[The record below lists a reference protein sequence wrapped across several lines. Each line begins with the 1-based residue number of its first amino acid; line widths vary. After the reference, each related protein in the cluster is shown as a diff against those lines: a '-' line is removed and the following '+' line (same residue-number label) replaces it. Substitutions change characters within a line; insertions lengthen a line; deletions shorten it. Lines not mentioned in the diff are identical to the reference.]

1 MDWLTDW
8 LSDWLIDWFM
18 IIISWWFRIF
28 APLTVFFWVAL
39 LWAAQEL
46 PSSGRRN
53 LVLLAVY
60 QVQVQG
66 KAIGLFFLFWVRSI
80 WKNIVQWFCQDTKFK
95 SCFVRFRKMGEI
107 LRNLENLNE
116 EKSQQMFLKKCFE
129 SIDWQILRVPS
140 LLLKAKNHPIPK
152 LAIPNSS
159 KNRKHHPENGPPNL
173 EQQLHP
179 NGGSFPGIHD
189 RFLRNLV
196 VCWHWIY
203 RVGIP
208 IRKFRRCEKGGWLI
222 STPQTRSLGDELK
235 LWYMEV
241 PRFGSLNGML
251 G

>member
-28 APLTVFFWVAL
+28 APPHCVFWGSL

-80 WKNIVQWFCQDTKFK
+80 WKNIVQWFCQDTQN

-116 EKSQQMFLKKCFE
+116 EKSQQMFLKNCFE

-159 KNRKHHPENGPPNL
+159 KKPKAPPGERPPNL
-173 EQQLHP
+173 EQQH
-179 NGGSFPGIHD
+179 GGSFPVIHD
-189 RFLRNLV
+189 RFLRSLAG
-196 VCWHWIY
+196 CWHWIY

-222 STPQTRSLGDELK
+222 STPQTRSLGDEWK

-241 PRFGSLNGML
+241 ACFGSLNGML